1 MCQNTRRTIHRTVL
15 ACCLNAYLLQMPVWA
30 SEPVHEVVLIGG
42 PKSHGPGEH
51 DFANGIQV
59 LERLINSSSV
69 ANELKVLSFPT
80 GWPSDETSLDR
91 AATLVFYFDGA
102 QTGEDEHPLANGA
115 HRAEFERLMKR
126 GVGLITFHQASTV
139 GSHDTVINL
148 PQWLGGA
155 RYGTFDRTVETVL
168 FEPAAHLV
176 TRGVGAFELTDEF
189 YPTIR
194 FDDRLKVIPLLVAR
208 LHPQFREGKPLVID
222 KAEIR
227 TVGWA
232 VERPDQGR
240 AFSFTGLH
248 FLTSLDNPAVRTL
261 VLNAV
266 AWTAHIEVPANGVHS
281 TAPGDLASSIVN
293 EELRVAALPKRSI
306 TEAVVSPAKHSQ
318 VLPQPWGRLTW
329 YVSRELKN
337 SDTMTVGQAVINP
350 GQENPRHY
358 HPNCDEV
365 LHVVQGHILHTM
377 GDKTIEMFEGDT
389 VSIPAGIHH
398 NAKNLG
404 AEPAV
409 LAISFSSADRIAVGE

>member
-1 MCQNTRRTIHRTVL
+1 MRKNKMRTVHRMAL
-15 ACCLNAYLLQMPVWA
+15 ACSLSVFFLQMPVWG

-51 DFANGIQV
+51 DFPNGIQV
-59 LERLINSSSV
+59 LERLINSSS
-69 ANELKVLSFPT
+69 AAGELKVLSFPT
-80 GWPSDETSLDR
+80 SWPSDETSLDQ

-102 QTGEDEHPLANGA
+102 QTGEDEHPLANAA

-126 GVGLITFHQASTV
+126 GVGVIAFHQASTV
-139 GSHDTVINL
+139 GANDTVINL

-168 FEPAAHLV
+168 FKPAAHPI

-194 FDDRLKVIPLLVAR
+194 FDDQLKPVPLLVGR
-208 LHPQFREGKPLVID
+208 LHPQFRQGKPLVID
-222 KAEIR
+222 KAENR

-240 AFSFTGLH
+240 AFSFTALH
-248 FLTSLDNPAVRTL
+248 YLTSLDNPAIRTL

-266 AWTAHIEVPANGVHS
+266 LWTAHLEVPANGVHS
-281 TAPGDLASSIVN
+281 TAPADLAASIVN
-293 EELRVAALPKRSI
+293 EELRVADMPKRSI

-318 VLPQPWGRLTW
+318 VLPQPWGQLTW

-337 SDTMTVGQAVINP
+337 SDTMTVGQAIINP

-365 LHVVQGHILHTM
+365 LHVVKGHILNSM
-377 GDKTIEMFEGDT
+377 GDRTVEMFEGDT
-389 VSIPAGIHH
+389 VTIPAGIHH

-404 AEPAV
+404 TEPAI
-409 LAISFSSADRIAVGE
+409 LAISYSSADRIAVGE